1 MQVTKCNLQVQC
13 NPINILTQ
21 LFFFF
26 FTNIER
32 EILNFIGGKQNKS
45 TTKNQNKIR
54 NVKAILNS
62 KRTSIGIT
70 IPQLK
75 LHYCLSNSDEN
86 CILVQ
91 KQICRQMEST
101 QRPTNKPIWFFDK
114 ERKANNGKKEDIFKK
129 WYWSN

>member
-21 LFFFF
+21 LFF

-75 LHYCLSNSDEN
+75 LHYCSSNSDEN
-86 CILVQ
+86 CMILVQ
-91 KQICRQMEST
+91 KQICGPMEST
-101 QRPTNKPIWFFDK
+101 QRPTYFTICK
-114 ERKANNGKKEDIFKK
+114 ECPQC
-129 WYWSN
+129 

>member
-75 LHYCLSNSDEN
+75 LHYCSSNSDEN
-86 CILVQ
+86 CMILVQ
-91 KQICRQMEST
+91 KQLCGPMEST
-101 QRPTNKPIWFFDK
+101 QRPTNKLI
-114 ERKANNGKKEDIFKK
+114 
-129 WYWSN
+129 